1 MSKDLQ
7 DTRTPRQYFDGP
19 VAGGRS
25 EKTKAKNRPASI
37 AAKPRPTV
45 REQKQARRGDG
56 AGLAVL
62 ARVKRR
68 HPTNPKAQV
77 TMFFDE
83 FVLKAGT
90 GRDRPV
96 SERTRSSYV
105 ENLIGMLDELRECSA
120 VVRNLDELGS
130 KHALHLMRLWKLKA
144 FSAGTI
150 EWKLSIL
157 RRFLT
162 FIGKGHLIPTG
173 VRLHKW
179 LLENGIEPPPARATV
194 ATVSL
199 AWEEKGVDL
208 EQILPKVELLCP
220 MTAIHLEIQAAFGL
234 RMRES
239 LQLDPR
245 AADYGDVLRVVH
257 GTKGGLPRDVPFDS
271 DPAMRQWQRDVLERA
286 KLMAAKN
293 PKGLLARPGYSLE
306 QNIRHFYHVAERV
319 GITKAGLG
327 VTAHGLRHQ
336 YAARRYKEISGLD
349 VPVSAAAPLHIT
361 EEVREADLAARTAV
375 SRELGHFRPTVT
387 QAYVGSLSMLE
398 RQRGARIRQWV
409 QLTEGN
415 PEFCK
420 ALAAAGVSQAW
431 LVGNFAAGA
440 EVAPAE
446 KLRLVVATAQRSPL
460 QEQVRVEL
468 RCKLN
473 QIVQRDVALYEY
485 LGQSNPEDD
494 ALELK
499 LRIDK

>member
-25 EKTKAKNRPASI
+25 EKAKAKNRPASI

-56 AGLAVL
+56 AGLDVL

-68 HPTNPKAQV
+68 HPANPKAQV

-105 ENLIGMLDELRECSA
+105 ENLIGMLDELRECNA

-208 EQILPKVELLCP
+208 EQILPKVAVLCP
-220 MTAIHLEIQAAFGL
+220 ITAIHLEIQAAFGL

-245 AADYGDVLRVVH
+245 AADCGDVLRVVH

-271 DPAMRQWQRDVLERA
+271 EAIQSCASGSATCWSAPSSWRRRTPRACSRATATPWSRTSATSTTWQ
-286 KLMAAKN
+286 
-293 PKGLLARPGYSLE
+293 
-306 QNIRHFYHVAERV
+306 
-319 GITKAGLG
+319 
-327 VTAHGLRHQ
+327 
-336 YAARRYKEISGLD
+336 SGLAS
-349 VPVSAAAPLHIT
+349 PKPA
-361 EEVREADLAARTAV
+361 
-375 SRELGHFRPTVT
+375 
-387 QAYVGSLSMLE
+387 
-398 RQRGARIRQWV
+398 WV
-409 QLTEGN
+409 
-415 PEFCK
+415 
-420 ALAAAGVSQAW
+420 
-431 LVGNFAAGA
+431 
-440 EVAPAE
+440 
-446 KLRLVVATAQRSPL
+446 
-460 QEQVRVEL
+460 
-468 RCKLN
+468 
-473 QIVQRDVALYEY
+473 
-485 LGQSNPEDD
+485 
-494 ALELK
+494 
-499 LRIDK
+499 

>member
-7 DTRTPRQYFDGP
+7 DTHTPRPHFDGP
-19 VAGGRS
+19 VAAGRS

-37 AAKPRPTV
+37 AARPRPTV
-45 REQKQARRGDG
+45 RAQKQARRGDG

-105 ENLIGMLDELRECSA
+105 QNLIGMLDELRECNA

-208 EQILPKVELLCP
+208 EQVLPKVAVLCP
-220 MTAIHLEIQAAFGL
+220 ITAIHLEIQAAFGL

-271 DPAMRQWQRDVLERA
+271 DPVMRQWQRDVLERA

-431 LVGNFAAGA
+431 LVGHFAAGA

-460 QEQVRVEL
+460 QEQVGVEL

-473 QIVQRDVALYEY
+473 RIVQRGVALYEY